1 MPTPTESPDPR
12 EEGCLSGLGPA
23 GNVGGHRGEKLFS
36 PSAFLLLP
44 RSLIPSCPYS
54 YRQWPTMQWPSSRPR
69 APCPPGRRALAGAG
83 RPAHCSQPPRRCAVD
98 LIMCALLVREVAPF
112 VGWRDSG
119 RGWGR
124 GRGSSCCPARDLSA
138 PGCGRVSDEAGK
150 SRPGRRR
157 RGRGAAARDPDQCRI
172 VSCVAVPVIVTRF
185 AI

>member
-1 MPTPTESPDPR
+1 MRWGGSRSKKEGGAGKGR
-12 EEGCLSGLGPA
+12 ERDR
-23 GNVGGHRGEKLFS
+23 GGERY
-36 PSAFLLLP
+36 PSAELGLAAGGEAG
-44 RSLIPSCPYS
+44 SKV
-54 YRQWPTMQWPSSRPR
+54 SSASAGGSSAAAPAR